1 MDFTHIINP
10 FHISSI
16 PNDKHRDIWEW
27 MSNMEMKSRR
37 QEQMLLQLEQN
48 NKQLEERIEELENE
62 KIDLATYVDEL
73 ENRVRINEER
83 TSLQLEKQ
91 INALQQLFAKQNNSD
106 AIIRDTQEV
115 FEMLLS
121 RVSKL
126 ERTITPNDG
135 VNQK

>member
-27 MSNMEMKSRR
+27 MGNMEMKTRR
-37 QEQMLLQLEQN
+37 QEQMLLQLEQS

-115 FEMLLS
+115 FERVLS

-126 ERTITPNDG
+126 ERTIPPNDG